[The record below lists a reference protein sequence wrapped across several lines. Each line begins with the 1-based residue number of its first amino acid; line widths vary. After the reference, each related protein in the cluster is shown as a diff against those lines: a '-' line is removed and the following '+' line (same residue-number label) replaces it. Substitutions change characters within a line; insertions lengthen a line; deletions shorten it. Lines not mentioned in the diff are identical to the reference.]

1 MNNAKMWLV
10 VSPNIGVPLFLGA
23 VAVGSFAVH
32 VMVLSKTHW
41 FEDFASG
48 KPLGTTAEAILPT
61 EGLAPANAAYLAPG
75 SQDVL
80 IVMPDGSTAHAVLQ
94 APVAAGILN

>member
-1 MNNAKMWLV
+1 MNNANMWLV

-23 VAVGSFAVH
+23 VAVGPFAVH

-48 KPLGTTAEAILPT
+48 KPLGTTASVVLPT

-80 IVMPDGSTAHAVLQ
+80 IVMPDGSTARAVLQ
-94 APVAAGILN
+94 APVAAGTLN

>member
-48 KPLGTTAEAILPT
+48 KPLGTTASVILPT

-80 IVMPDGSTAHAVLQ
+80 IVMPDGSTTHAVLQ
-94 APVAAGILN
+94 APAAAGTLN

>member
-10 VSPNIGVPLFLGA
+10 VSPNVGVPLFLGA

-32 VMVLSKTHW
+32 LAVLSKTHW
-41 FEDFASG
+41 FDDFVNG
-48 KPLGTTAEAILPT
+48 KPLGSTASAMLAMPAT
-61 EGLAPANAAYLAPG
+61 EPANAAYLAPG

-80 IVMPDGSTAHAVLQ
+80 IVMPDGSTAHAILQ
-94 APVAAGILN
+94 APRKAGVLN

>member
-48 KPLGTTAEAILPT
+48 KPLGTTASVILPT
-61 EGLAPANAAYLAPG
+61 EGVAPANAAYLAPG

-94 APVAAGILN
+94 APAAAGTLN

>member
-10 VSPNIGVPLFLGA
+10 VSPNVGVPLFLGA

-48 KPLGTTAEAILPT
+48 KPLGTTAMLAVPST
-61 EGLAPANAAYLAPG
+61 EPANAAYIAPG

-80 IVMPDGSTAHAVLQ
+80 IVMPDGTTAHAVLQ
-94 APVAAGILN
+94 APRKAGVLN

>member
-10 VSPNIGVPLFLGA
+10 VSPNVGVPLFLGA

-32 VMVLSKTHW
+32 LTVLSKTHW

-48 KPLGTTAEAILPT
+48 KPLGTTAAAILPT
-61 EGLAPANAAYLAPG
+61 TGTEPANAAYLAPG

-80 IVMPDGSTAHAVLQ
+80 IVMPDGSTAQAVLQ
-94 APVAAGILN
+94 APVAAGTLN

>member
-10 VSPNIGVPLFLGA
+10 VSPNVGVPIFLGA

-48 KPLGTTAEAILPT
+48 KPLGTTSAMLAVPGT
-61 EGLAPANAAYLAPG
+61 EPAQAAYLAPG

-80 IVMPDGSTAHAVLQ
+80 IVMPDGTTQHAVLQ
-94 APVAAGILN
+94 APRKAGILN

>member
-48 KPLGTTAEAILPT
+48 KPLGTTASVILPT

-80 IVMPDGSTAHAVLQ
+80 IVMPEGSTAHAVLQ
-94 APVAAGILN
+94 APDAAATLN